1 MDKKTRLAHLNQ
13 DCAAYFDELYAPDKK
28 VYVFGD
34 GDASARVVL
43 VGEAP
48 GEQETLLGKPFV
60 GRAGRNLDGFL
71 QATGLRRA
79 DLYITNVVKFRPVRL
94 SEKGRASNRPPTR
107 EEVALFLPW
116 LKKELA
122 IVEPQVVVTLGNVP
136 LRALTEKTAT
146 IGKAHGTQLTGVLYE
161 GPVFALYH
169 PASVVYNPALRTV
182 YEQDLCQLAQAL
194 HLMQLM

>member
-1 MDKKTRLAHLNQ
+1 VDALTRLRRLNE

-34 GDASARVVL
+34 GNPCARIAL

-71 QATGLRRA
+71 EGTGLHRA
-79 DLYITNVVKFRPVRL
+79 DLYITNTVKFRPVRL
-94 SEKGRASNRPPTR
+94 SPSGKTSNRPPTR

-122 IVEPQVVVTLGNVP
+122 VVAPDLIVTLGNVP
-136 LRALTEKTAT
+136 LRALTGKALP
-146 IGKAHGTQLTGVLYE
+146 IGKVHGQKLEIPGSA
-161 GPVFALYH
+161 PVFALYH
-169 PASVVYNPALRTV
+169 PASILYNPALRET
-182 YEQDLCQLAQAL
+182 YAQDLALLRQAL
-194 HLMQLM
+194 PFARPI